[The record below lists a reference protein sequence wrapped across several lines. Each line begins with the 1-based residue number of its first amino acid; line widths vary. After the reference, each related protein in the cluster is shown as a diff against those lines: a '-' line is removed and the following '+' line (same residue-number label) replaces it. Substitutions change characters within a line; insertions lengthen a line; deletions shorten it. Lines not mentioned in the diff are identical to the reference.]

1 MNWKPVYAE
10 EERQTYDE
18 PGRKAMGSTAQKIM
32 ELRDQMGVEEKA
44 RFSAQIEA
52 ITRPLIGIGERHL
65 ELQKL
70 PIGNPDPIP
79 KRRFHKKKT
88 HGKADARA
96 LTGPELAQKTLLAEE
111 RAERSNSKRRA
122 TSPEVLGG
130 GDDDNDVVTV
140 PDTPPRPGGEA
151 QDDTAITVTPLAI
164 RLSPEHRRVT
174 TRPWMASVLS
184 PEHRRVTTRPWM
196 ASVLSPEH
204 RRVTTRPWMASVPS
218 TLFSGEENV
227 PPPSTAPPDLQP
239 RARQRKKSGKV
250 RENEEAQKEGYELE
264 SRRRK

>member
-18 PGRKAMGSTAQKIM
+18 PGRQAMGSTAQKIM
-32 ELRDQMGVEEKA
+32 ELRDQMGIEEKA

-79 KRRFHKKKT
+79 KRQFHKKKT
-88 HGKADARA
+88 RGKADARA
-96 LTGPELAQKTLLAEE
+96 LTGPELAQKTLLAKE

-140 PDTPPRPGGEA
+140 PDTPPRPGGEV

-174 TRPWMASVLS
+174 TRPWV
-184 PEHRRVTTRPWM
+184 
-196 ASVLSPEH
+196 
-204 RRVTTRPWMASVPS
+204 ASVPS

-239 RARQRKKSGKV
+239 RARQRKKSGKA